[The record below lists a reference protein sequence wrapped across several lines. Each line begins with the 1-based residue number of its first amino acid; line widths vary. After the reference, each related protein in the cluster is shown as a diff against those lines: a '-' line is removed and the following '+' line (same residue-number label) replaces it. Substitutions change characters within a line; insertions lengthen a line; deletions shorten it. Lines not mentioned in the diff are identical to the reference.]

1 MDLELKNKNVLV
13 TGGSRGIGSAICEAF
28 AREGANVAFS
38 YLSSKEKAEAL
49 SRMLEETYPIKAIA
63 IDADISKE
71 RDILHL
77 INKAEQSIGLI
88 DILVNNAAICPSGP
102 ITSYTAEVWEKT
114 FATNVTGMFIAS
126 REVAGRLLAQQKTG
140 AIVNIASQAAFRGS
154 TTGHLPYD
162 SSKGAMVSFTV
173 GLAREVSAQGIR
185 VNAVAPGLVRTEMV
199 AKTWEERK
207 ERYLQNIP
215 VRRIAETHEIADIV
229 VFLASGRASYIT
241 GATIDAS
248 GGMMMR

>member
-1 MDLELKNKNVLV
+1 MAADMSSEAEVLAMIENV
-13 TGGSRGIGSAICEAF
+13 
-28 AREGANVAFS
+28 
-38 YLSSKEKAEAL
+38 
-49 SRMLEETYPIKAIA
+49 
-63 IDADISKE
+63 
-71 RDILHL
+71 
-77 INKAEQSIGLI
+77 EQSMGVI
-88 DILVNNAAICPSGP
+88 DILVNNAAVCPSGP
-102 ITSYTAEVWEKT
+102 VTSYTVEDWERT

-126 REVAGRLLAQQKTG
+126 REVVRRLQEKQRGG

-173 GLAREVSAQGIR
+173 GLAREVSACGIR

-215 VRRIAETHEIADIV
+215 IHRIAEPREIADV
-229 VFLASGRASYIT
+229 VAFLASDRAGYIT

>member
-1 MDLELKNKNVLV
+1 MDLHLKDKIVLV

-28 AREGANVAFS
+28 VEEGAAVAFS
-38 YLSSKEKAEAL
+38 YVHSKDKAEELAARL
-49 SRMLEETYPIKAIA
+49 RDRYDAKVMCMAADVSRE
-63 IDADISKE
+63 S
-71 RDILHL
+71 DILAM
-77 INKAEQSIGLI
+77 IAEVEQSLGTI

-102 ITSYTAEVWEKT
+102 VTSYTAEVWEQT

-126 REVAGRLLAQQKTG
+126 REVVRRLREQQKGG

-215 VRRIAETHEIADIV
+215 IYRIAEPQEIANIV
-229 VFLASGRASYIT
+229 AFLASDCASYIT

>member
-1 MDLELKNKNVLV
+1 MDLHLKDKVVLV

-28 AREGANVAFS
+28 AAEGTMVAIN
-38 YLSSKEKAEAL
+38 YMSSREKAEAL
-49 SRMLEETYPIKAIA
+49 
-63 IDADISKE
+63 ADHLRKVYSVKVVCVAANMGKE
-71 RDILHL
+71 QDILSM
-77 INKAEQSIGLI
+77 IADVEQSLGPI

-114 FATNVTGMFIAS
+114 FATNVTGTFIAS
-126 REVAGRLLAQQKTG
+126 REVVDRMQKQGRKGT
-140 AIVNIASQAAFRGS
+140 IVNIASQAAFRGS

-162 SSKGAMVSFTV
+162 SSKGAIVSFTI
-173 GLAREVSAQGIR
+173 GLAREVAKQGIR

-215 VRRIAETHEIADIV
+215 VYRIAETQEIADIV
-229 VFLASGRASYIT
+229 VYLASDRSSYIT
-241 GATIDAS
+241 GSTIDAS